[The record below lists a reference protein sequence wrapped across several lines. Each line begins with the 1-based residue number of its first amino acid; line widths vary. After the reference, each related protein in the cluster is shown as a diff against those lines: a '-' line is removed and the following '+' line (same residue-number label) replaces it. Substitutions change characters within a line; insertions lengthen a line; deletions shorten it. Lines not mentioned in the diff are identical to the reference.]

1 MSVENREVTQDKFY
15 LPQDLS
21 FVIIGVL
28 MQPQSRGR
36 IVLVVIVLL
45 VLGGVFYAG
54 FTAGMRNVPDISLV
68 TELTNKEGDKPSE
81 VDFSAFWRAWRV
93 LNDKYIPTK
102 VATTTVAVT
111 DQDKVWGAISGL
123 TASLKDPYT
132 IFFPPEEAKIFE
144 SEISGTFEGVGM
156 EIGIKDKILTVV
168 APLKDT
174 PAERAGIRS
183 GDRILKIDGIPTD
196 GMGTDIAV
204 RKIRG
209 KQGTTVRL
217 TVSREGRPE
226 AFDLSVTRGVINV
239 PVIDT
244 QVKLSDGTISPD
256 KTVGLR
262 SDGVFII
269 RLYSFTAQSPDLF
282 RGALREFIQSGS
294 TKLLLDLRGNPGGYL
309 EAAVD
314 MASWFLPV
322 GDVVVQEEYA
332 KDDVRIYRS
341 HGYDV
346 FNENLRMV
354 ILIDGGSAS
363 ASEILA
369 GALREYKIAELVG
382 AKTFGKGSVQEL
394 VPLTADT
401 SLKVTV
407 ARWLTPSGKSIS
419 EEGLIPD
426 YEVEITQEDL
436 TQQRDPQMDKA
447 ISVLLGK

>member
-1 MSVENREVTQDKFY
+1 MQSQSRSKFVVAVVALTLLGAVFWGGY
-15 LPQDLS
+15 QYGIKKAPD
-21 FVIIGVL
+21 VYKTIGVL
-28 MQPQSRGR
+28 NQES
-36 IVLVVIVLL
+36 
-45 VLGGVFYAG
+45 
-54 FTAGMRNVPDISLV
+54 
-68 TELTNKEGDKPSE
+68 DKPDG
-81 VDFSAFWRAWRV
+81 VDFSAFWRAWNV
-93 LNDKYIPTK
+93 INEKYVPTHA
-102 VATTTVAVT
+102 ATSTIQQVVT
-111 DQDKVWGAISGL
+111 DQDKVWGSIAGL
-123 TASLKDPYT
+123 TASRGDPYT
-132 IFFPPEEAKIFE
+132 VFFPPEENKMFA

-156 EIGIKDKILTVV
+156 EIGVKDSMVTVV
-168 APLKDT
+168 APLKGT
-174 PAERAGIRS
+174 PAERAGVRS
-183 GDRILKIDGIPTD
+183 GDKILKIDDAPTD
-196 GMGTDIAV
+196 GMSTDAAV

-209 KQGTTVRL
+209 KGGTVVRL
-217 TVSREGRPE
+217 TLLREGKSEPFE
-226 AFDLSVTRGVINV
+226 ISITRATINV

-244 QVKLSDGTISPD
+244 QVRLSDGTTSAD
-256 KTVGLR
+256 KTMGLR
-262 SDGVFII
+262 GDGVFVIK
-269 RLYSFTAQSPDLF
+269 LYSFTAQSPDLF
-282 RGALREFIQSGS
+282 RGALREFVLSGS
-294 TKLLLDLRGNPGGYL
+294 NKLILDLRSNPGGYL

-314 MASWFLPV
+314 MASWFLPA

-341 HGYDV
+341 HRYDV

-436 TQQRDPQMDKA
+436 TKQRDPQMDKA
-447 ISVLLGK
+447 